1 MDRLTERLMD
11 ALMENRMPVSHL
23 AKAGA
28 TIRPSGG
35 NHSLMT
41 ALACMNAEKSQGIK

>member
-11 ALMENRMPVSHL
+11 ALMENRMPISHL

-35 NHSLMT
+35 
-41 ALACMNAEKSQGIK
+41 KSQSHDSLSLYEC